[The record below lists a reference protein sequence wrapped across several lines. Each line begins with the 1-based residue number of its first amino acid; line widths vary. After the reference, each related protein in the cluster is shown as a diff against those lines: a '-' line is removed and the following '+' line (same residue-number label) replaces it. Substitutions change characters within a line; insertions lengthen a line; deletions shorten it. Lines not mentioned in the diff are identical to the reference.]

1 MFQCQTDSP
10 VTEFYRYPPIGAD
23 DWRYGFA
30 VGTIR
35 ALETRMLTRSAL
47 LDLANAE
54 NFDAAMELL
63 SGTDY
68 ALPVGGRGPA
78 EVEQMLRDRRTEV
91 RRRFASLMED
101 ELLVELLEARDDF
114 ANLRLAIRRLVTERP
129 IGADYSVDGSIPAE
143 QFEEILQAE
152 DYGRFPEHL
161 QEAVE
166 SAVLGYYESKD
177 IRRIDYEL
185 DKAQAVY
192 KLRRARELRCEFLC
206 SLFRIQIDLINV
218 RMMLRLKAAGRQER
232 HLFLPEGFVEMAKY
246 AHALEV
252 GYEAVPP
259 LFFATPYFELVEG
272 GIAYWTT
279 NQSFLRLERLCE
291 EYLMGYL
298 RQTAALA
305 AGWQPIVAYLLLM
318 EQEIRTVRMILTA
331 KQNGMEARLIL
342 DRLGE

>member
-1 MFQCQTDSP
+1 MVQCQSDSP
-10 VTEFYRYPPIGAD
+10 VIEFYRYPPIGID
-23 DWRYGFA
+23 GWRYGFA
-30 VGTIR
+30 VGQIR
-35 ALETRMLTRSAL
+35 AMETRMLTRAAL

-54 NFDAAMELL
+54 NLDAAMELL

-68 ALPVGGRGPA
+68 ALPADGRGPA

-101 ELLVELLEARDDF
+101 PLLVELLEARDDF

-129 IGADYSVDGSIPAE
+129 IGADYSPDGSIPAE
-143 QFEEILQAE
+143 KFEEVLQAE

-166 SAVLGYYESKD
+166 SAVLGFYEGKD

-185 DKAQAVY
+185 DKAQALY
-192 KLRRARELRCEFLC
+192 KLRRARELNCEFLC
-206 SLFRIQIDLINV
+206 SLFRIQIDLINL
-218 RMMLRLKAAGRQER
+218 RMTLRFKAAGRDDR
-232 HLFLPEGFVEMAKY
+232 NLFLPGGFVPIDRFI
-246 AHALEV
+246 HALEV

-272 GIAYWTT
+272 GIAYWMA

-291 EYLMGYL
+291 EHIMGYL
-298 RQTAALA
+298 RQTEALA

-318 EQEIRTVRMILTA
+318 EQEIRTVRMVLTA
-331 KQNGMEARLIL
+331 KQNGMDIRLIL